1 MITCKEQH
9 LLEPLTLSTVSDESR
24 DIFDHVINT
33 RKLGFLPNMFGV
45 MGHSPGALKAVAS
58 VGEYV
63 RFNSSID
70 KHLIETVICE
80 VSVFMGNEYEW
91 CHHIHKVPEKYR
103 SKVGTKNIETESTP
117 VGPVLRFVRLV
128 LLGTTVP
135 DELIAELKDLLNEN
149 GLVELTVMVGYYQLL
164 GTFCVT
170 MGIQVE
176 GCVEKV
182 PMPKSTLKR

>member
-1 MITCKEQH
+1 MIAYKKQH
-9 LLEPLTLSTVSDESR
+9 ILDPLTLSTVSDESK

-33 RKLGFLPNMFGV
+33 RNLGFLPNMFGV
-45 MGHSPGALKAVAS
+45 MGHSPGSLQAVAS
-58 VGEYV
+58 VGEHV

-70 KHLIETVICE
+70 KHLIEIVICE

-91 CHHIHKVPEKYR
+91 CHHILKVPEKYR
-103 SKVGTKNIETESTP
+103 SQVGAENIETEPSP
-117 VGPVLRFVRLV
+117 VGPALRFVRLT
-128 LLGTTVP
+128 LLEKPVP
-135 DELIAELKDLLNEN
+135 DGLIADLKSLLNEN